1 MIIGIDGNEANI
13 KNRVGSGVYAFEI
26 IKNLYQ
32 VDQKNIYKIY
42 LKQKPIDDLPSE
54 KTNWQYLNFGLKK
67 LWTQFAL
74 PLKLLADRP
83 KPDVFFTPGHY
94 APRFSNIPQVITIFD
109 LSFIRFPQMF
119 QKKDL
124 YQLTNWTKYSVYKSN
139 AIITISNFSKK
150 EIVDYYQIDPQK
162 VHVIYPG
169 YDNSLFESVS
179 DQKLIQNVKQKYKIK
194 KDYLLF
200 VGTIQPRKNLIKL
213 IEAFKLLDKKYDLQ
227 LVIAGKW
234 GWLYEEFFSEA
245 NEMKGKVVICDF
257 VKRSDLP
264 VLYSQAKAFVLPSL
278 YEGFGI
284 PVVEAQSCGVP
295 VVVANTSSLPE
306 VVGESGILIDPKS
319 ADSIAQGINKILID
333 EKLKNEIIK
342 KGYENVKRFSWQSC
356 TKQTL
361 NVLENLN
368 LY

>member
-162 VHVIYPG
+162 VHVIILVMITVFL
-169 YDNSLFESVS
+169 NQFR
-179 DQKLIQNVKQKYKIK
+179 IK
-194 KDYLLF
+194 
-200 VGTIQPRKNLIKL
+200 
-213 IEAFKLLDKKYDLQ
+213 
-227 LVIAGKW
+227 
-234 GWLYEEFFSEA
+234 S
-245 NEMKGKVVICDF
+245 
-257 VKRSDLP
+257 
-264 VLYSQAKAFVLPSL
+264 
-278 YEGFGI
+278 
-284 PVVEAQSCGVP
+284 
-295 VVVANTSSLPE
+295 
-306 VVGESGILIDPKS
+306 
-319 ADSIAQGINKILID
+319 
-333 EKLKNEIIK
+333 
-342 KGYENVKRFSWQSC
+342 
-356 TKQTL
+356 
-361 NVLENLN
+361 
-368 LY
+368 

>member
-1 MIIGIDGNEANI
+1 MVIGIDGNEANI
-13 KNRVGSGVYAFEI
+13 KNRVGSGVYAFEVLRH
-26 IKNLYQ
+26 LYQ

-42 LKQKPIDDLPSE
+42 LKEKPIADLPPA
-54 KTNWQYLNFGLKK
+54 KTNWQYLNFGPKK
-67 LWTQFAL
+67 LWTQIAL
-74 PLKLLADRP
+74 PLKLLVGRL

-109 LSFIRFPQMF
+109 LSFIRFPKMF

-124 YQLTNWTKYSVYKSN
+124 YQLTNWTKYSVYKSD
-139 AIITISNFSKK
+139 AIITISAFSKK

-169 YDNSLFESVS
+169 YDQDLFKPVKN
-179 DQKLIQNVKQKYKIK
+179 QKLTQDINRKYKIN

-200 VGTIQPRKNLIKL
+200 VGTIQPRKNLTKL
-213 IEAFKLLDKKYDLQ
+213 IEAFKLLDRKYDLQ
-227 LVIAGKW
+227 LVIVGKL
-234 GWLYEEFFSEA
+234 GWLYEEFFSKVDK
-245 NEMKGKVVICDF
+245 MKGKVIICDF

-284 PVVEAQSCGVP
+284 PVVEAQACGLP

-306 VVGESGILIDPKS
+306 VVGESGILTDSKS
-319 ADSIAQGINKILID
+319 AVSIAQGIDKILTD
-333 EKLKNEIIK
+333 EKLNQGLINKGFKNT
-342 KGYENVKRFSWQSC
+342 KRFSWENC

-361 NVLENLN
+361 NILTNSRFD
-368 LY
+368 